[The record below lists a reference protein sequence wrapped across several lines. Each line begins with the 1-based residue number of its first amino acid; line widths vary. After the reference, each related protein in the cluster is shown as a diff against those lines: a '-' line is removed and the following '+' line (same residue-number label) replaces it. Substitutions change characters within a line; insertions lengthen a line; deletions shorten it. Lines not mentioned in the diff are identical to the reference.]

1 MSVLGIDTSTR
12 ACGVAI
18 VSEGR
23 LLGSAAIDLPRAH
36 AERLLPL
43 IHACIAGAGDEGA
56 GIGAVAVAS
65 GPGSFTGLRIGF
77 SSAKGICLGRSASLV
92 AVPTFDA
99 WAWSAAKECALPAGS
114 RILAVMGAGRE
125 DAYAGSYRVS
135 KEGATAEGAP
145 GVYPF
150 VELGRLAAREPARG
164 TSAGRGTVPDPG
176 GVLIIADDPAR
187 AAAWFP
193 GVPPASIRAADGGG
207 NPAVAVA
214 MLGERMFR
222 SGATADLRS
231 AEPAYLRNFSYTLK
245 NGQGA

>member
-1 MSVLGIDTSTR
+1 MSVLGIDTSTP

-18 VSEGR
+18 VSGGR
-23 LLGSAAIDLPRAH
+23 LLASAAVDLPRAH
-36 AERLLPL
+36 AERLLPM

-56 GIGAVAVAS
+56 GIEAVAVAS

-99 WAWSAAKECALPAGS
+99 WAWSAARERALQAGS

-135 KEGATAEGAP
+135 KEGAKPEGPP
-145 GVYPF
+145 GVYAF
-150 VELGRLAAREPARG
+150 GELGRLAAASPVPG
-164 TSAGRGTVPDPG
+164 TTADPG

-193 GVPPASIRAADGGG
+193 GIPPASIRAADGGG

-231 AEPAYLRNFSYTLK
+231 AEPAYLKNFSYTLK